1 MKDTNFINMKTIS
14 IKDTDINK
22 IVVFNKFPLGKKDFR
37 YFVG

>member
-1 MKDTNFINMKTIS
+1 MKTIS